1 MSLVELT
8 ILMPCLNEAATLGT
22 CIAKAQAAIARDHLN
37 AEIVVADNGS
47 SDGSQEIAR
56 KLGARV
62 VDIPTKGYGAALL
75 GGIAAAKGEYI
86 LMADADDS
94 YDLGNPLPFLEKLR
108 EGYDL
113 VMGNRFQGK
122 ILPGAMPSL
131 HRYFGTPFLTLLTK
145 IFYKTP
151 IGDVQCGIRGL
162 RKEAIER
169 VGLRSLGMEF
179 ASEMVWKS
187 TVYGLRIAEI
197 PTTLAPDGRGRPPH
211 MRSWRDGWRNLRF
224 MLLFSPRWLFLYPG
238 LGLMLLGLT
247 VGIWLLPGPRYIG
260 GVGFDVHTL
269 LYAAAMIL
277 VGYQSVTFAVFTK
290 LFAIEEGLM
299 PPDRRFLG
307 LFQYITLEVGV
318 IVGALLVGGGLA
330 ISVLAVGYWKRHA
343 FGPLDPFKT
352 LRLVTPGVVALTIGF
367 QTIFSSFFLSVLG
380 LKRR

>member
-1 MSLVELT
+1 MPEVELT

-22 CIAKAQAAIARDHLN
+22 CISKAQAAIERDHLN
-37 AEIVVADNGS
+37 AEIVIADNGS
-47 SDGSQEIAR
+47 TDGSQEIAR

-62 VDIPTKGYGAALL
+62 VDIPVKGYGAALL
-75 GGIAAAKGEYI
+75 GGIAAAQGEYI

-94 YDLGNPLPFLEKLR
+94 YDVGNPLPFLEKLR

-113 VMGNRFQGK
+113 VMGNRFKGR
-122 ILPGAMPSL
+122 ILPGAMPPL
-131 HRYFGTPFLTLLTK
+131 HQYFGNPVMTLLPR

-151 IGDVQCGIRGL
+151 IGDVQCGIRGF
-162 RKEAIER
+162 RKEAIDR

-187 TVYGLRIAEI
+187 TVYRLRIAEI
-197 PTTLAPDGRGRPPH
+197 PTTLKPDGRGRPPH

-238 LGLMLLGLT
+238 IALMLMGLALGA
-247 VGIWLLPGPRYIG
+247 WLLPGPQYIG
-260 GVGFDVHTL
+260 SVGFDVDTL
-269 LYAAAMIL
+269 LYAAAMVF

-299 PPDRRFLG
+299 PPDKRFVA
-307 LFQYITLEVGV
+307 LFKYITLEVGV
-318 IVGALLVGGGLA
+318 IIGALMIVAGLA
-330 ISVLAVGYWKRHA
+330 ISIFAVAYWKGHS
-343 FGPLDPFKT
+343 FGTLDPSKA
-352 LRLVTPGVVALTIGF
+352 LRLVTPGVVALTLGF